1 MSTKIDWSRELDAA
15 VAKGPDQP
23 VEHFVV
29 AGRRA
34 LRRRRAV
41 TGLAGL
47 AATVALGGAV
57 WAVAPDD
64 GPARSDA
71 PVATQ
76 APSPEEP
83 QRTVT
88 ESPSAQAT
96 ALPPP
101 RTQPTRRLAELPTA
115 ERGLVDFLGNP
126 AALTTRGLVLAPDT
140 TAVLQRVENP
150 MGYTADQGV
159 SLGIRATQAGVERYS
174 LLTAEADGS
183 STSTSTVDASGD
195 FAGWLDGAVRTQR
208 TLDVANGVTPAE
220 GTERL
225 PDTWLQLGPDGQ
237 VAAGGPGVVLLSNR
251 ADVDLG
257 TSFALGAERT
267 GVARLSVDGVLEYVA
282 YRVID
287 SRLEVIPGN
296 GRFDTLQ
303 DFIAWAR
310 DQYAS
315 GEGLR

>member
-34 LRRRRAV
+34 LRRRRAARGV
-41 TGLAGL
+41 VGL
-47 AATVALGGAV
+47 AATVA
-57 WAVAPDD
+57 VAAAAWSAMPD
-64 GPARSDA
+64 GPAVRTDA
-71 PVATQ
+71 PIATE
-76 APSPEEP
+76 APSPEDPEP
-83 QRTVT
+83 TVT
-88 ESPSAQAT
+88 QSPSAQAT
-96 ALPPP
+96 PLQPP

-115 ERGLVDFLGNP
+115 ERGSVDFLGNP
-126 AALTTRGLVLAPDT
+126 AALTSRGLVLAPDT

-150 MGYTADQGV
+150 MGYTPDQGV

-237 VAAGGPGVVLLSNR
+237 VVAGGPGVVLLANR

-257 TSFALGAERT
+257 TSFGLGAERT
-267 GVARLSVDGVLEYVA
+267 GVARLAVDGVLEYVA